1 VASFLTFF
9 EAIVALCGGSIAE
22 EGLGG
27 LLTGLK
33 SWRGVPWRYF
43 FLNVFNAFYCQLYY
57 IKLTS
62 LVRLMTFSSSF
73 SLLLSLLSLLSSEL
87 GLGRF

>member
-1 VASFLTFF
+1 
-9 EAIVALCGGSIAE
+9 VALCGGSIAE
-22 EGLGG
+22 EGLSG

-43 FLNVFNAFYCQLYY
+43 FLSIFSTFYCELYY
-57 IKLTS
+57 VTLTF
-62 LVRLMTFSSSF
+62 LVRLITSSSLF
-73 SLLLSLLSLLSSEL
+73 LLLLLLLSLLLSEL